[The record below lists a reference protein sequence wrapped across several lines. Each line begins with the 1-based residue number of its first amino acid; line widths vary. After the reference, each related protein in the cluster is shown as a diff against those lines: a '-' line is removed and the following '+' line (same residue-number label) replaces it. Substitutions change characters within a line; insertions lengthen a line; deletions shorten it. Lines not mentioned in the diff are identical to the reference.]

1 MSNYKN
7 GKTKEL
13 RHEQK
18 RAIERRTTAK
28 HETVEQMFGAGYP
41 KFGASLGTSFDG
53 VNGVISKVN
62 RARSISASITAPAV
76 GPTDLTASEE

>member
-1 MSNYKN
+1 MNKYKN

-28 HETVEQMFGAGYP
+28 HETVEKMFGAGYP

-53 VNGVISKVN
+53 ASGTISKVN
-62 RARSISASITAPAV
+62 RAKSV
-76 GPTDLTASEE
+76 E

>member
-1 MSNYKN
+1 MNKYKN

-18 RAIERRTTAK
+18 RAIERRTNAK

-41 KFGASLGTSFDG
+41 KFGASLGTAFDG

-62 RARSISASITAPAV
+62 RAKSV
-76 GPTDLTASEE
+76 E